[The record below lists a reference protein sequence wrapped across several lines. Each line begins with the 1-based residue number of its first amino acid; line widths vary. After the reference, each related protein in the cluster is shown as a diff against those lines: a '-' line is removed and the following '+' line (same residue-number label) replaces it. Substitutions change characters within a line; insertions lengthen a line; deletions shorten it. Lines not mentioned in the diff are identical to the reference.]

1 MPNLQMKATQLVAT
15 TDVVP
20 VALLDSL
27 PDVLFVFDKQGTYI
41 SVLSSQHNLTNLQ
54 TADFIGK
61 RIIDIW
67 SEPLASKF
75 MSVVTKTFETGLPQ
89 SLEYQRQTVNGL
101 DWFEGRTQLLADSPY
116 GHEVVIFLARDINER
131 KQLEEHRNKMESQLN
146 SIYEL
151 GFIGFAF
158 SNDGRQWGRV
168 NRYLCDLLEYSEE
181 ELLSLP
187 WSVFTHPDDILTNM
201 DDYDRMIAGEKDGY
215 SLDKRYISKSGKV
228 IPVHITVRC
237 ARLADGQI
245 EYVTTMV
252 EDITDRRKYESE
264 IRHLAFYDSLTG
276 LPNRSHFSDRLQQA
290 LKIRREGHQQYA
302 ALMFIDLDHF
312 KTLNDTLG
320 HEKGDELLRLVAARL
335 SDCIHEPDLVARQ
348 GGDEF
353 VVLLADAG
361 GSLKEAQIGCAILGE
376 KLLSVLDEPYY
387 IDGLEH
393 SSSASIGITLFAEN
407 PPSSDEL
414 LKHADIA
421 MYQAKNSGRNMFCF
435 FDQLMQEKVTRRA
448 ELSADLRIAAR
459 DEQFRLFY
467 QPQVNHSG
475 LVVGAEALV
484 RWQHPIRGM
493 VSPAEFIPLAEET
506 GIILSIGNWVLKTA
520 CQQLADWAYRP
531 GYDTLTIAVNVS
543 ARQFYQ
549 SDFVERVLMILDE
562 TGADPT
568 KLKLELTES
577 LLLQDIE
584 GIIVKMT
591 SLKTRGIGF
600 SLDDFGTGYS
610 SLAYLKRLPLDQL
623 KIDQS
628 FVRDLL
634 TDPNDN
640 EIARTI
646 VALAENMKLEVIAEG
661 VETEEQRDRL
671 ASHGCYTYQGYFFG
685 KPVPI
690 ESFILPS

>member
-1 MPNLQMKATQLVAT
+1 
-15 TDVVP
+15 
-20 VALLDSL
+20 
-27 PDVLFVFDKQGTYI
+27 
-41 SVLSSQHNLTNLQ
+41 
-54 TADFIGK
+54 
-61 RIIDIW
+61 
-67 SEPLASKF
+67 
-75 MSVVTKTFETGLPQ
+75 
-89 SLEYQRQTVNGL
+89 
-101 DWFEGRTQLLADSPY
+101 
-116 GHEVVIFLARDINER
+116 
-131 KQLEEHRNKMESQLN
+131 
-146 SIYEL
+146 
-151 GFIGFAF
+151 
-158 SNDGRQWGRV
+158 
-168 NRYLCDLLEYSEE
+168 
-181 ELLSLP
+181 
-187 WSVFTHPDDILTNM
+187 
-201 DDYDRMIAGEKDGY
+201 
-215 SLDKRYISKSGKV
+215 
-228 IPVHITVRC
+228 
-237 ARLADGQI
+237 
-245 EYVTTMV
+245 
-252 EDITDRRKYESE
+252 
-264 IRHLAFYDSLTG
+264 
-276 LPNRSHFSDRLQQA
+276 
-290 LKIRREGHQQYA
+290 
-302 ALMFIDLDHF
+302 
-312 KTLNDTLG
+312 
-320 HEKGDELLRLVAARL
+320 
-335 SDCIHEPDLVARQ
+335 
-348 GGDEF
+348 
-353 VVLLADAG
+353 
-361 GSLKEAQIGCAILGE
+361 
-376 KLLSVLDEPYY
+376 
-387 IDGLEH
+387 
-393 SSSASIGITLFAEN
+393 
-407 PPSSDEL
+407 
-414 LKHADIA
+414 

-435 FDQLMQEKVTRRA
+435 FDQLMQEKVTRRT